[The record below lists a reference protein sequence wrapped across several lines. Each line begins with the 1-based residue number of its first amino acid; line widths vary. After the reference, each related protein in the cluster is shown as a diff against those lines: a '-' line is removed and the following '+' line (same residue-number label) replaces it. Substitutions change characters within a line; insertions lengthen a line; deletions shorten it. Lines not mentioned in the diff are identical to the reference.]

1 VDGEFASSRRPL
13 CGVPPEEAS
22 SWLDVV
28 PVRHARR
35 SYTGEPVASA
45 DLDALEVRAASWRPW
60 QGARVVVIRDAPPA
74 LFVGI
79 VGAYGG
85 ISHAPSALAFVGGA
99 GTRGEAVGYTAE
111 GLVLEATARGLDTC
125 WVAGLFSA
133 HVTADLAGLAPGER
147 VHAVAALGHARGTAT
162 VKERLLFGAGR
173 PKHRR
178 SLDEIAPGHETWPAW
193 ARAAAEATRVAPSAM
208 NRQPWRFSLS
218 ERGLTLRVA
227 GIETPR
233 ASRHLDAGIAML
245 HAEVGAIGAGVSGAW
260 ELLEGPDVAAFQPS
274 AAAEATS

>member
-1 VDGEFASSRRPL
+1 MDGEGAGTRRPIY
-13 CGVPPEEAS
+13 GIPPGEAS
-22 SWLDVV
+22 RWLEVV

-45 DLDALEVRAASWRPW
+45 ELDALEDRAASWRPW
-60 QGARVVVIRDAPPA
+60 PGARVVVIREAPAA

-85 ISHAPSALAFVGGA
+85 ISHAPSALAFVGGD
-99 GTRGEAVGYTAE
+99 GTRGEAVGYTGE
-111 GLVLEATARGLDTC
+111 GLVLEATARGLDSC

-133 HVTADLAGLAPGER
+133 HVTAGLAGLAPGER

-178 SLDEIAPGHETWPAW
+178 SLDEIAPGHERWPAW

-208 NRQPWRFSLS
+208 NRQPWRFSLADS
-218 ERGLTLRVA
+218 ALTLRFA
-227 GIETPR
+227 GADTPR
-233 ASRHLDAGIAML
+233 TSKRLDCGIAML
-245 HAEVGAIGAGVSGAW
+245 HAELGALGQGVAGTW
-260 ELLEGPDVAAFQPS
+260 ELRDRPEVAVFRPEQGR
-274 AAAEATS
+274 